1 VRETQPVHN
10 PLTLDQAKASVAEA
24 PVAKAMRRPI
34 KVFVMDLC
42 CFIPFYTSQLCQA
55 LTDEQVDATL
65 GSIRYY
71 LQPDY
76 FRRIG
81 LRNNPGLMD
90 LVGRFSIASKPLRR
104 ILKVL
109 ECCLNLAAL
118 AVRFLF
124 AKPDILHVQY
134 LALLD
139 YGIPVEYWFL
149 RFAKLLGIRIV
160 HTVHNVLPPDN
171 GEPRRRGY
179 GKVYKLADLLICHG
193 EEARTRLIKEFSVA
207 AEKIVIVPHGPM
219 FENARVSQQEA
230 RAALGFSPEE
240 VIILS
245 FGVISPYKGVDWL
258 LDAWHKIRGL
268 KNARLVIAGTGDPA
282 LLASIEQQVHALGV
296 QDSVHLHLKFV
307 PVEMLPSF
315 YQSSDVIVYP
325 YREITTSGAITTGI
339 GYGKAIVA
347 TRVPAFRELLRE
359 GETALFVDYGDV
371 DSLGD
376 AISKLV
382 RDPKLRARLA
392 ENVAA
397 LGRRCSSWEAIAE
410 RTRQCYEAVLRSSCV
425 KATAD

>member
-1 VRETQPVHN
+1 MRETQPVHN
-10 PLTLDQAKASVAEA
+10 PLTLDQAKASVAAA

-55 LTDEQVDATL
+55 LTNEQVDATL

-90 LVGRFSIASKPLRR
+90 VVGRFSIGNKFLRR

-118 AVRFLF
+118 AVRFLV
-124 AKPDILHVQY
+124 AKPDVLHVQY

-149 RFAKLLGIRIV
+149 RFSKLLGIRIV

-171 GEPRRRGY
+171 GEPRRHGY

-193 EEARTRLIKEFSVA
+193 EEARTRLIKEFSIA

-219 FENARVSQQEA
+219 FENARLSQPEA

-245 FGVISPYKGVDWL
+245 FGVISPYKGIDWL
-258 LDAWHKIRGL
+258 LDTWHKIQGL

-282 LLASIEQQVHALGV
+282 LLASIEQQVQALGI

-371 DSLGD
+371 DGLGD

-410 RTRQCYEAVLRSSCV
+410 RTRRCYEAVLRSSCV